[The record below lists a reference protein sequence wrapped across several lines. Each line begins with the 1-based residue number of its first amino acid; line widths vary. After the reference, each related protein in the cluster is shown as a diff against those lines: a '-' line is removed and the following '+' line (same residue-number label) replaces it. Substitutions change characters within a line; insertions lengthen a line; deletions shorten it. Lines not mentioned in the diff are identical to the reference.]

1 MYVQGMDCPEMVAG
15 ENELQMYN
23 AEYESFFPKE
33 VCISMKQGDSAA
45 AVPVV
50 EVGDHVRCG
59 QLIGAAA
66 TGTACPVYASISGLV
81 IKIWKKRYSVHE
93 MVSHIV
99 IRSDGR
105 QPLWMTGQAGKEK
118 DAFSCLKNMGIISMI
133 GKHHPLLISVMSQ
146 GKIKE
151 LCLAAF
157 DREPMV
163 YSDYRLL
170 VECPAKVLLGAKILA
185 EIFHFESLV
194 IYVCHDEISYILE
207 KTVQTYS
214 QALRPLADIRFC
226 KISSNMYKK
235 SCTTLEKVEYGMWFS
250 PMELGAVYDSYYDG
264 RPMTARGITVSG
276 LLNSRKNL
284 WVPNGTYIKD
294 LIQYCGGIQSSVR
307 TITNEI
313 LEQEGLCVVEGG
325 PLRGHCVDIDSS
337 CVSLLTGSILVLK
350 VRRDKEEE
358 CLLCRNCCSVCPMK
372 LKPVYIEK
380 SMKNAPELCHL
391 LDVDRCVECG
401 WCSYVCPSHH
411 RLKEIASAA
420 KKRPM
425 ISCGEKKQFFHQ
437 SNKAGK
443 NVNGANISCL
453 HKNFEMEAGMENW
466 DYIDLELPEALELEP
481 LVPVSQSGPYIH
493 NEQSSSLIS
502 GKLLMGLIFMG
513 VIYAVL
519 YGPSVLL
526 RAGTAAAIFG
536 FYDWVNG
543 RFHFNW
549 KTALIN
555 GLTAAMAM
563 IFVPSWNWFIVCVAV
578 TCIIKYYFHINPVLA
593 GVTTALCLSA
603 FVTPG
608 QENGSYWIAVAWMIV
623 WLYLIYEMIIL
634 PWASIFFILVFQW
647 FSAMLGGALLW
658 SPAVFMAAV
667 WFVNDYKNGGKDT
680 PIQRTLAVFAGAIS
694 SVLAVL
700 LPGGAGIF
708 LGVLVI
714 NIIACNLM
722 TYTI

>member
-1 MYVQGMDCPEMVAG
+1 MYVQGIDCLETVSGEDEM
-15 ENELQMYN
+15 EMYN
-23 AEYESFFPKE
+23 AEYESFSPRE

-59 QLIGAAA
+59 QLIGAGT
-66 TGTACPVYASISGLV
+66 TGAACPVYASISGIV

-99 IRSDGR
+99 IQSDGR
-105 QPLWMTGQAGKEK
+105 QPLWMTGLPGKEK
-118 DAFSCLKNMGIISMI
+118 DAFSRLKNMGIISMI
-133 GKHHPLLISVMSQ
+133 GKHHPLLLSIMCQ
-146 GKIKE
+146 GKLKE

-194 IYVCHDEISYILE
+194 IYVCHDEINYILE

-214 QALRPLADIRFC
+214 QALRPLENIRFC

-235 SCTTLEKVEYGMWFS
+235 SCSTLEKVEYGMWCS
-250 PMELGAVYDSYYDG
+250 AMELGAVYDSYYDG

-284 WVPNGTYIKD
+284 WVPNGAYIKD
-294 LIQYCGGIQSSVR
+294 LINYCGGIHSS
-307 TITNEI
+307 TGTLTNEI
-313 LEQEGLCVVEGG
+313 LEKEGLCVVEGG
-325 PLRGHCVDIDSS
+325 PLRGHCVDINSG
-337 CVSLLTGSILVLK
+337 CVSLLTESILVLK
-350 VRRDKEEE
+350 IRHEEEEE
-358 CLLCRNCCSVCPMK
+358 CLLCRNCCNVCPMD
-372 LKPVYIEK
+372 LKPLYIEK

-411 RLKEIASAA
+411 SLKEIAAVA

-425 ISCGEKKQFFHQ
+425 ISSGEKKFD
-437 SNKAGK
+437 
-443 NVNGANISCL
+443 
-453 HKNFEMEAGMENW
+453 MEAGLENW

-481 LVPVSQSGPYIH
+481 LVPASQSGPYIH
-493 NEQSSSLIS
+493 NEQSSLSIS
-502 GKLLMGLIFMG
+502 QKLFMGLIFMA
-513 VIYAVL
+513 VIYSISYGPAVL
-519 YGPSVLL
+519 I
-526 RAGTAAAIFG
+526 RAGTAAAVF
-536 FYDWVNG
+536 FVYDWVNA
-543 RFHFNW
+543 RFSFVW

-555 GLTAAMAM
+555 GLAAGMAM
-563 IFVPSWNWFIVCVAV
+563 VFVPSWNWFIVCIAV
-578 TCIIKYYFHINPVLA
+578 TCITKHYFRVNPVLA
-593 GVTTALCLSA
+593 GITTALCLSR
-603 FVTPG
+603 FVVPG
-608 QENGSYWIAVAWMIV
+608 QEERSLWIVIAWMIV

-634 PWASIFFILVFQW
+634 PWASMFFLLIFQW
-647 FSAMLGGALLW
+647 FSVILGGALLW

-667 WFVNDYKNGGKDT
+667 WFMNDYKNGGKDT

-694 SVLAVL
+694 SVFAVL

-708 LGVLVI
+708 LGVFVI